1 MPPDSAACLLKSY
14 ELGTAQME
22 KFVEQRLNTNEVKFW
37 DALPNLKIKT
47 YATMIQ
53 KKKVKTTDEKLVT
66 VSADRDLFGRLMIAA
81 KAKDIRMKEVLT
93 YELSAVPFSLA
104 HSDGSLRKTD
114 KSVLLT
120 ELEKKVDVQPRLPQV
135 ASSNQ
140 MSTAHIFDGMAL
152 VQMVKSS
159 GAVTFGDMASKY
171 YNLITAPISRNGCRR
186 VDVVFAGPSVSQSKL
201 ERERN

>member
-159 GAVTFGDMASKY
+159 GAVTLA
-171 YNLITAPISRNGCRR
+171 IWH
-186 VDVVFAGPSVSQSKL
+186 PSTTI
-201 ERERN
+201 